1 MTNRDEVKPP
11 KINQESSVSNEETK
25 KLLDIVKLRVSEIGK
40 NCDGIHFTDSVL
52 GIPRVSPVTTGK
64 IIRKSN
70 EISLVFVFTF
80 LFSKLID
87 IISSLMKSISFFC
100 NSFND
105 PVEFSKVR
113 VPFMIHNFANPTIN
127 QSFLS
132 ITVIFTCDDDNV
144 FLNSFAAES
153 PPKPPPKITTCGIF
167 VNLKCL
173 SCRSY

>member
-1 MTNRDEVKPP
+1 MR
-11 KINQESSVSNEETK
+11 
-25 KLLDIVKLRVSEIGK
+25 KL
-40 NCDGIHFTDSVL
+40 
-52 GIPRVSPVTTGK
+52 
-64 IIRKSN
+64 N
-70 EISLVFVFTF
+70 EISLIVVFTF

-87 IISSLMKSISFFC
+87 IISSLMKSISFFFC

-113 VPFMIHNFANPTIN
+113 VPFMIHNFANHTIN

-132 ITVIFTCDDDNV
+132 ITVIFTCDDGNV

-153 PPKPPPKITTCGIF
+153 PPKPPPKITTYGIF

-173 SCRSY
+173 SYRSYQNLIYINV